1 MNKFLF
7 LVCLGLCLS
16 SQSFAADGKIL
27 ITSGITQF
35 EGAGGGGIVPFAT
48 LASYATREQVGFT
61 THRTRLNLDDF
72 ELNSYGFNL
81 NLKDRVELSYVRQKL
96 KVEPLSLVIE
106 QDVYGAKVKL
116 LGDLIYD
123 GIPQVSFGVQRKELE
138 DPAILL
144 EARASDGTDYY
155 LAASKLH
162 VAAIA
167 NRNVLWNVTLRSTNA
182 NQTGFLGFGGADN
195 SSRELEAELA
205 LAVQLNRYM
214 VAGVEYRTK
223 PDNLN
228 AVDEDDWMDV
238 FVAWAPNKHLSF
250 TAAYTD
256 FGSIGGLDDQ
266 TGVYLSVTGSF

>member
-1 MNKFLF
+1 MKKLVF
-7 LVCLGLCLS
+7 VCLALLS
-16 SQSFAADGKIL
+16 SQLFAADGKIL

-48 LASYATREQVGFT
+48 LASYATREQIGFT
-61 THRTRLNLDDF
+61 AHRTRLNLDDF
-72 ELNSYGFNL
+72 TLDSYGINANF
-81 NLKDRVELSYVRQKL
+81 KDRVELSYVRQEL
-96 KVEPLSLVIE
+96 EVEPLGLTIE

-116 LGDLIYD
+116 FGDLIYD
-123 GIPQVSFGVQRKELE
+123 GIPQVSLGVQRKELE
-138 DPAILL
+138 DPAILP
-144 EARASDGTDYY
+144 EARSSDGTDVYV
-155 LAASKLH
+155 AMSKLH

-167 NRNVLWNVTLRSTNA
+167 NRNILWNITLRSTSA
-182 NQTGFLGFGGADN
+182 NQTGFLGYGGNAN

-223 PDNLN
+223 PDNLDL
-228 AVDEDDWMDV
+228 VDEDDWTDV
-238 FVAWAPNKHLSF
+238 FVAWAPNKHISV

-266 TGVYLSVTGSF
+266 KGVYVSLTGSF